1 MRTRAFAGRLAQTV
15 HAYPTW
21 SYGLQKA
28 AGQLFGEVE
37 GRTWRRRVREALRL
51 AGLAVTLSPPC
62 VGLLAART
70 PTITYHVVPLIVA
83 SAWPRDRWVGRRR
96 SDPAPIGECRAR
108 RICAG
113 HGDGDHPRSEG
124 RSRRP
129 DTLGNAGN
137 RGCPRRTRRRCGS
150 WRNRRVH
157 PRSADGGTAPGASEP
172 SSIRRRSRRR
182 SRLVRGSDRS
192 TVQVCLT
199 CSSRS
204 AVT

>member
-21 SYGLQKA
+21 SYGLQKPQGNSSVRWRDEHGGRRA
-28 AGQLFGEVE
+28 EV
-37 GRTWRRRVREALRL
+37 LRL
-51 AGLAVTLSPPC
+51 AGLAVTL
-62 VGLLAART
+62 LAA
-70 PTITYHVVPLIVA
+70 VVWASWQPAHRPPLSRRPADRGVSLA
-83 SAWPRDRWVGRRR
+83 CDRWVGRRR

-113 HGDGDHPRSEG
+113 HGDGDHSRSEG

-137 RGCPRRTRRRCGS
+137 RGCPRRTRRVAQSVQSPGSSTQCG
-150 WRNRRVH
+150 RPARHPGRV
-157 PRSADGGTAPGASEP
+157 SL
-172 SSIRRRSRRR
+172 SSIRRRSRRTEPFG
-182 SRLVRGSDRS
+182 RGSDRS